1 MAWVAPKL
9 VGKIPVAALANPP
22 ALVELF
28 AETICEELDFKL
40 EVANLFE
47 IKRVL
52 YSNLKQEWEIP
63 DPELELVTERVIVMT
78 KISGVSLGD
87 SIAMGIDSESSS
99 VVFRQMVEGLLE
111 GAVIHGIFHG
121 DFHAGNVFLNET
133 GK

>member
-1 MAWVAPKL
+1 MNQVPIAAASIAQVHEAVLSNGSDVVIKIQRPGIRKKVIDDLKVMAWVAPKL

-52 YSNLKQEWEIP
+52 YSNFCLLYTSP
-63 DPELELVTERVIVMT
+63 SPRDPE
-78 KISGVSLGD
+78 
-87 SIAMGIDSESSS
+87 
-99 VVFRQMVEGLLE
+99 
-111 GAVIHGIFHG
+111 
-121 DFHAGNVFLNET
+121 
-133 GK
+133 

>member
-1 MAWVAPKL
+1 M
-9 VGKIPVAALANPP
+9 
-22 ALVELF
+22 
-28 AETICEELDFKL
+28 
-40 EVANLFE
+40 ANLFE

-99 VVFRQMVEGLLE
+99 VVFRQMVEGLLR
-111 GAVIHGIFHG
+111 ALLST
-121 DFHAGNVFLNET
+121 VFSMGTFMQEMSS
-133 GK
+133 

>member
-1 MAWVAPKL
+1 M
-9 VGKIPVAALANPP
+9 
-22 ALVELF
+22 
-28 AETICEELDFKL
+28 
-40 EVANLFE
+40 ANLFE

-133 GK
+133 GKIGSCRFLG